1 MGKSNTIKTQAQV
14 NKEFQAYLTKI
25 EADLQERSQKKSEEF
40 GTKVQEYYQTSGY
53 DMYVMMEGQNVD
65 FRQTFEFNTTSIA
78 QIINNIANSVFGAS
92 EGDEEAEKRAA
103 TILDYKVMAAKVATS
118 FITDTLNAFTIGGE
132 TTFTENYVAESICP
146 GLTLHLFV
154 AEDSFKEKSFF
165 DNNFIMESIVK
176 YQVIFS
182 YKKGQAEMDISYLDN
197 HAKMLV
203 KFHENV
209 RDMKA
214 ALADCIVNDKIPF
227 EDIDKYQERIRFLEK
242 LIEDTRKEL
251 DNLMHKRR

>member
-1 MGKSNTIKTQAQV
+1 MGKSKTIRAQAEV
-14 NKEFQAYLTKI
+14 DNEFQTYLVKA
-25 EADLQERSQKKSEEF
+25 EVDLKGRSQKKSEEF
-40 GTKVQEYYQTSGY
+40 SARVQEYYQASGY
-53 DMYVMMEGQNVD
+53 DMYVMMEGESVD
-65 FRQTFEFNTTSIA
+65 FRQTFEFNTETISRLIH
-78 QIINNIANSVFGAS
+78 NIADSVFDSS

-103 TILDYKVMAAKVATS
+103 TILDYKGLAAKVATV
-118 FITDTLNAFTIGGE
+118 FVAEALKVFTIEGE
-132 TTFTENYVAESICP
+132 TTFTESYVAESICP
-146 GLTLHLFV
+146 GLMLHLFV
-154 AEDSFKEKSFF
+154 AEDSFCGSPFL
-165 DNNFIMESIVK
+165 NSNFIESIVK